1 MENNIAIAYCAFAPE
16 YMDVRVKQSIDILRM
31 AGARVS
37 YCEKRI
43 ALPTTGLDAAVKILV
58 IQRILP
64 VREKWVEAI
73 RDVIAAGWLVVHEYD
88 DYPQTPLAVKKNEW
102 QRSMG
107 WHTFEMCH
115 GVQTST
121 EALADVFRPLNA
133 NVKVF
138 ENQLFMMP
146 KLRSRRQGKTRI
158 FFGAFNREQSWEPII
173 PVLNEVVKKNS
184 EVEVVT
190 VHDRAF
196 FDALK
201 TDRKKFHERLEYE
214 KYLRVLSGCD
224 IALLPLADNQ
234 FNRYKSDIKFVEA
247 AAAGAAVIA
256 SPTVY
261 QGTILHG
268 ENGLIATSVD
278 QWASHLELLIDNK
291 DERTRLQ
298 ESARNYVVQN
308 RLLVRHLDE
317 RLNWYRNLW
326 SRRTELNAALFAKF
340 PDLVS

>member
-1 MENNIAIAYCAFAPE
+1 MEDNIAIAYCAFAPE
-16 YMDVRVKQSIDILRM
+16 YMDVRVKQLVDVMRM

-43 ALPTTGLDAAVKILV
+43 ALPVIGLDDAVKILV

-64 VREKWVEAI
+64 VQEKWIEAI
-73 RDVIAAGWLVVHEYD
+73 RSVIAAGWLVVHEYD
-88 DYPQTPLAVKKNEW
+88 DYPKTPLSVKKNEW

-107 WHTFEMCH
+107 WQTFEMCH

-133 NVKVF
+133 NVRVF
-138 ENQLFMMP
+138 KNHLFQMP
-146 KLRSRRQGKTRI
+146 KLRSRRQEKVRV
-158 FFGAFNREQSWEPII
+158 FFGAFNREQSWRPII
-173 PVLNEVVKKNS
+173 KALNDVLNKNP

-190 VHDRAF
+190 VHDRPF
-196 FDALK
+196 FDSLE
-201 TDRKKFHERLEYE
+201 TDKKKFHDRLDYD

-261 QGTILHG
+261 EETIIHG
-268 ENGLIATSVD
+268 ENGLIANSAD
-278 QWASHLELLIDNK
+278 QWASHLALLIDNK
-291 DERTRLQ
+291 AERDRLRGNA
-298 ESARNYVVQN
+298 SDYVVQN
-308 RLLVRHLDE
+308 RLMIHRADE
-317 RLNWYRNLW
+317 RLYWYRDLW
-326 SRRTELNAALFAKF
+326 SRRKELNTALFAKF
-340 PDLVS
+340 PDLA